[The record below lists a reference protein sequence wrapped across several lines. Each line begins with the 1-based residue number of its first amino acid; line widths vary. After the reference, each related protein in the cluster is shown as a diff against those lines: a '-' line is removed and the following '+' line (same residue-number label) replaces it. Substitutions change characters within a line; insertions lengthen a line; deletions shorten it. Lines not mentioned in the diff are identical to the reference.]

1 MLLSNREAG
10 VYWVSH
16 ITWTELLKYEGYHCT
31 SQPWI
36 RLGQSC
42 SHMELA
48 QTPILPARVTWG
60 YRIST
65 GILHMGGE
73 ILISTFS
80 LKRWQKIQNVLQQSK
95 LVLFLEITRKIL
107 LCRILTHPLQ
117 FYDLSLIRYQTE
129 ARDCIEGY
137 LPKVMINKH
146 TPLSKAIGMILFQ
159 NTWGTGQG
167 LLNLINWNSAVN

>member
-36 RLGQSC
+36 CLGQTC

-65 GILHMGGE
+65 GISHMGGE
-73 ILISTFS
+73 ILISSFA

-95 LVLFLEITRKIL
+95 LW
-107 LCRILTHPLQ
+107 CRIILTHPLQ
-117 FYDLSLIRYQTE
+117 FYDLSLTRYQTE
-129 ARDCIEGY
+129 ARDCTEGH
-137 LPKVMINKH
+137 LPKVMVNKH
-146 TPLSKAIGMILFQ
+146 PPLSKAIGLILFQ